1 MQVSSLSNRITT
13 ATDAGDTARD
23 ATHRLRRRIEEI
35 RLASL
40 LQTDEQNV
48 LTADLEECMSPLLF

>member
-1 MQVSSLSNRITT
+1 MRSLRARISA
-13 ATDAGDTARD
+13 ATDAGDTAREH
-23 ATHRLRRRIEEI
+23 TLRLRRRIEEI

-48 LTADLEECMSPLLF
+48 LQVSFSSILV